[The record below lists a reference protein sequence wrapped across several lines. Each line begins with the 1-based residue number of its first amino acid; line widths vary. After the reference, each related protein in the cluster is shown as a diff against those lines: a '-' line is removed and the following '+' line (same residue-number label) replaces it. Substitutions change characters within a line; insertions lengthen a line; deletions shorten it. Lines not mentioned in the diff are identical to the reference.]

1 MDGEAEKLSD
11 EDFTPKKQ
19 KEYMDNLIRDLMK
32 DGMKINDIMDMT
44 LTFVMELM
52 EERNKP
58 KKEQSLISAFAGGY
72 FLFDYHSHYMWLFY
86 LFRKDVKNGRWN
98 YWT

>member
-32 DGMKINDIMDMT
+32 DGMKINDIMDMP
-44 LTFVMELM
+44 LSFMLDLM

-58 KKEQSLISAFAGGY
+58 KKEQSLISAFSGG
-72 FLFDYHSHYMWLFY
+72 
-86 LFRKDVKNGRWN
+86 
-98 YWT
+98 